1 MSRKVLLAE
10 RLMDVRR
17 LEGGR
22 YLCVHGIQ
30 SARVEVGSEVPFDA
44 GVPMTNVMGTPAQT
58 TYVLRGRVEC
68 MDDESRGEEFR
79 RR

>member
-1 MSRKVLLAE
+1 
-10 RLMDVRR
+10 
-17 LEGGR
+17 
-22 YLCVHGIQ
+22 
-30 SARVEVGSEVPFDA
+30 
-44 GVPMTNVMGTPAQT
+44 MTNVMGTPAQT